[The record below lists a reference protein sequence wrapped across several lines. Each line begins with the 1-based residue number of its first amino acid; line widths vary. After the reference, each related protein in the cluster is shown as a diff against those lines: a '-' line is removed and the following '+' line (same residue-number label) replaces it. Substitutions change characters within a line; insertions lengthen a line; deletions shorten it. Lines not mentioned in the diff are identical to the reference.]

1 MGSPTSNPRVN
12 IQLLPAALVDAFED
26 RRDLIVG
33 QRGPNGTAV
42 SGALVTD
49 VHLKTDAEIR
59 GLFGAGELYW
69 RIWSWRSAVNVAN
82 GGVIPKLDVISAAKS
97 GTGAEATAEIAFTG
111 PATADGTLTIAV
123 VDERKFSFD
132 IAVASGDTATQIG
145 DKVDAAVAALSFP
158 PFTSANTTGTVEF
171 EAVDA
176 GTIGNTYGIKVTGA
190 VSGVGYTVT
199 GWASGAND
207 PVLTAI
213 LDGIEGRRYTG
224 VSWPEFWASGLSIPV
239 DELDARFNAS
249 NAIMDGV
256 VFHGRS
262 ATAANAKSAVAS
274 LNSQSLV
281 VMGNNKLN
289 ATANKGPAILQPAD
303 WVAAYF
309 MGIRD
314 KRLSTGA
321 QIADLIVATNAPR
334 DATGGAALAS
344 LPYFNSPLRQTPVT
358 GTQNIYTAAEQLE
371 LEDDGFTSFGVNV
384 AGNAMIMGP
393 VVTTWTTDAAGNPND
408 SFHYLNYVDT
418 GSVCREIIFRTL
430 KATFAQSR
438 LTEGDLLPGRA
449 IENAASIKSKLIAIY
464 KVLADVALVQA
475 GDDAVTFF
483 AENTSVEVSLA
494 TRTVTINGVLPIVT
508 QLGTINY
515 NLALA
520 FTTTQ
525 TGTQITL

>member
-33 QRGPNGTAV
+33 QIQGSGTAT

-49 VHLKTDAEIR
+49 VHLKTDAEIL
-59 GLFGAGELYW
+59 GLFGAGELYG

-82 GGVIPKLDVISAAKS
+82 GGVIPKLDVIGVAKS
-97 GTGAEATAEIAFTG
+97 GTGVAAAASVAFTG
-111 PATADGTLTIAV
+111 TATSAGTITIAV
-123 VDERKFSFD
+123 VDERKFSMD
-132 IAVASGDTATQIG
+132 IAVASGDTASDIG
-145 DKVDAAVAALSFP
+145 EKVDTAVTYLSFA
-158 PFTSANTTGTVEF
+158 PFTSSNTTGTV
-171 EAVDA
+171 AITANDP
-176 GTIGNTYGIKVTGA
+176 GTVGNSYGIKASGA
-190 VSGVGYTVT
+190 VAGISYTVT
-199 GWASGAND
+199 GFTGGAND
-207 PVLTAI
+207 PTLTAI
-213 LDGIEGRRYTG
+213 LDGIEGRRYAG
-224 VSWPEFWASGLSIPV
+224 LSWPEFWAGDLIIAT
-239 DELDARFNAS
+239 DEMDARFNAS

-262 ATAANAKSAVAS
+262 STAANAASAVAS

-281 VMGNNKLN
+281 IMGNNKLA
-289 ATANKGPAILQPAD
+289 ATLHKGPAVLQPAD

-309 MGIRD
+309 MGARD

-321 QIADLIVATNAPR
+321 QIADLITATNAPR
-334 DATGGAALAS
+334 DATGGPALAS
-344 LPYFNSPLRQTPVT
+344 LPYFNTPLRQTPVT
-358 GTQNIYTAAEQLE
+358 GTQNIYSAAEQLE
-371 LEDDGFTSFGVNV
+371 LEDNGFTSFGVNP

-393 VVTTWTTDAAGNPND
+393 VVTTWTTDAAGNANN

-449 IENAASIKSKLIAIY
+449 IENAASIKSKLVAIY
-464 KVLADVALVQA
+464 KVLADAALVQA
-475 GDDAVTFF
+475 GDVAVSYF
-483 AENTSVEVSLA
+483 AENTTVEVSLA

-525 TGTQITL
+525 TGTQITV

>member
-1 MGSPTSNPRVN
+1 
-12 IQLLPAALVDAFED
+12 
-26 RRDLIVG
+26 
-33 QRGPNGTAV
+33 
-42 SGALVTD
+42 
-49 VHLKTDAEIR
+49 
-59 GLFGAGELYW
+59 
-69 RIWSWRSAVNVAN
+69 
-82 GGVIPKLDVISAAKS
+82 
-97 GTGAEATAEIAFTG
+97 
-111 PATADGTLTIAV
+111 
-123 VDERKFSFD
+123 
-132 IAVASGDTATQIG
+132 
-145 DKVDAAVAALSFP
+145 
-158 PFTSANTTGTVEF
+158 
-171 EAVDA
+171 
-176 GTIGNTYGIKVTGA
+176 
-190 VSGVGYTVT
+190 
-199 GWASGAND
+199 
-207 PVLTAI
+207 
-213 LDGIEGRRYTG
+213 
-224 VSWPEFWASGLSIPV
+224 
-239 DELDARFNAS
+239 
-249 NAIMDGV
+249 
-256 VFHGRS
+256 
-262 ATAANAKSAVAS
+262 
-274 LNSQSLV
+274 
-281 VMGNNKLN
+281 
-289 ATANKGPAILQPAD
+289 
-303 WVAAYF
+303 

-475 GDDAVTFF
+475 GDEAVTFF